1 MPFGCFDIS
10 VNCCNDILPET
21 LIDGCTLFS
30 NSSSYAGSK
39 SVLYRSS
46 IFSYASLDFSA
57 PLNSLAG
64 YARIYLFRAICRRSA
79 CSCSLSARSAI
90 SVFFLLITDCPD
102 CFFNNSHTSCSSSSL
117 AIYPCSFSSS
127 CCLLDSFS
135 PESCPY
141 RLVSFASSVCTS
153 SISVWMSRTC
163 FFKAFSFSSSSL
175 YAPSRKS
182 GSLLRVLSWFYLPLQ
197 AQHPPWRV
205 SRNEMAHLSD
215 TQILLQLLICA
226 ADDPI
231 PSPVCLNLPHRFH
244 IL

>member
-90 SVFFLLITDCPD
+90 SAFFLLITDCPD

-135 PESCPY
+135 PKAAHTGWLALPALSALHRSQSGCPAP
-141 RLVSFASSVCTS
+141 ASLKP
-153 SISVWMSRTC
+153 
-163 FFKAFSFSSSSL
+163 F
-175 YAPSRKS
+175 PS
-182 GSLLRVLSWFYLPLQ
+182 LRVLCMPPPAKADHFFEFFLGFIYLASSAPALE
-197 AQHPPWRV
+197 
-205 SRNEMAHLSD
+205 SF
-215 TQILLQLLICA
+215 T
-226 ADDPI
+226 
-231 PSPVCLNLPHRFH
+231 
-244 IL
+244 

>member
-1 MPFGCFDIS
+1 MDAHF
-10 VNCCNDILPET
+10 
-21 LIDGCTLFS
+21 FS

-90 SVFFLLITDCPD
+90 SAFFLLITDCPD

-175 YAPSRKS
+175 YAPSRKKRITS
-182 GSLLRVLSWFYLPLQ
+182 SSSFLVLFTFASSAPALESF
-197 AQHPPWRV
+197 
-205 SRNEMAHLSD
+205 
-215 TQILLQLLICA
+215 T
-226 ADDPI
+226 
-231 PSPVCLNLPHRFH
+231 
-244 IL
+244 